1 MGQIL
6 ACTRR
11 KQLDKFADEEKPPR
25 SPVSPPV
32 RETIYVAY
40 VLLVVALPQSCLSV
54 LSVSWDPL
62 VAERRPFVP
71 LILTSGPF
79 MTPSQFINQASGSN
93 LREGAGLESCT
104 NQVQTSAPFY
114 VGRQQVVLLDTPGFD
129 DTTLTD
135 TDVLKLIA
143 AYLVTTYACIR
154 LYAPLADMLHSNKQ
168 GARIAGVIYMQRIS
182 DLRVGGS
189 ARRDFRM
196 FQELCGEEAYPNVII
211 VTNMW
216 GTVTAEDGI
225 AREQE
230 LATKAIFFKPILD
243 KRAKMLRHDNTKQS
257 AHQIIQNLID
267 KEPVVLQIQRE
278 LGEGMDITQTAAY
291 KQLDK
296 EMSELSAR
304 HQKELEALKEEMTD
318 AERSQDD
325 ETRRELQ
332 EEVRKV
338 EAELQKVQ
346 SQAARLA
353 SDYQTELRRIEEI
366 LGMKPEEG

>member
-1 MGQIL
+1 M
-6 ACTRR
+6 
-11 KQLDKFADEEKPPR
+11 F
-25 SPVSPPV
+25 
-32 RETIYVAY
+32 
-40 VLLVVALPQSCLSV
+40 
-54 LSVSWDPL
+54 
-62 VAERRPFVP
+62 
-71 LILTSGPF
+71 
-79 MTPSQFINQASGSN
+79 
-93 LREGAGLESCT
+93 
-104 NQVQTSAPFY
+104 
-114 VGRQQVVLLDTPGFD
+114 
-129 DTTLTD
+129 
-135 TDVLKLIA
+135 
-143 AYLVTTYACIR
+143 
-154 LYAPLADMLHSNKQ
+154 HSNKQ

-216 GTVTAEDGI
+216 GTVTAEDGN

-243 KRAKMLRHDNTKQS
+243 KRAKMLRHDNTRQS
-257 AHQIIQNLID
+257 AHQIVKNLID

-304 HQKELEALKEEMTD
+304 HLKELEALKEEMTD

-325 ETRRELQ
+325 ESRRELQ

-338 EAELQKVQ
+338 EAELQKAQ

-366 LGMKPEEG
+366 LGMKEG

>member
-1 MGQIL
+1 MGQLL

-11 KQLDKFADEEKPPR
+11 KQLEKFADEEPK
-25 SPVSPPV
+25 SPIAASQVS
-32 RETIYVAY
+32 ETIYIAVMG
-40 VLLVVALPQSCLSV
+40 S
-54 LSVSWDPL
+54 
-62 VAERRPFVP
+62 
-71 LILTSGPF
+71 TGSGK
-79 MTPSQFINQASGSN
+79 TTFINLASGSN

-104 NQVQTSAPFY
+104 NEVQTSIPFHI
-114 VGRQQVVLLDTPGFD
+114 GRQQVILIDTPGFD

-143 AYLVTTYACIR
+143 AYLVTT
-154 LYAPLADMLHSNKQ
+154 NKQ
-168 GARIAGVIYMQRIS
+168 GARLVGVIYMQRIS

-216 GTVTAEDGI
+216 GTVTAEDGND
-225 AREQE
+225 RERE
-230 LATKAIFFKPILD
+230 LATKNIFFKPILD
-243 KRAKMLRHDNTKQS
+243 KHAKMLRHDNTKQS
-257 AHQIIQNLID
+257 AHQIIQKLVD

-291 KQLDK
+291 KQLDR
-296 EMSELSAR
+296 EMSELCAR
-304 HQKELEALKEEMTD
+304 HQKELEALREEMAD
-318 AERSQDD
+318 AERSQDE

-332 EEVRKV
+332 EEARKV
-338 EAELQKVQ
+338 EAELQQAQ
-346 SQAARLA
+346 SQASRLA

-366 LGMKPEEG
+366 LQVKEG